1 MKSRFVSIAFE
12 NENFNQG
19 EIMSENKTG
28 PKAGTMEIELS
39 ESESMGTYSNLV
51 MITHSPSEFIL
62 DFIAVMPGVPKAKV
76 AKRMILTPDHAKRLL
91 NALQDNV
98 TRYEKEHG
106 MIPNKTK
113 DIPLYRGPQAE
124 A

>member
-1 MKSRFVSIAFE
+1 
-12 NENFNQG
+12 
-19 EIMSENKTG
+19 
-28 PKAGTMEIELS
+28 MEIELS

-76 AKRMILTPDHAKRLL
+76 AKRMILTPDHAKRLM

-98 TRYEKEHG
+98 TKYEAEHG
-106 MIPNKTK
+106 IIHNKIK